1 MVNVIV
7 RSMLGPWGSAVLDFY
22 IQHSLWI
29 NLPLLLYALLV
40 AVGRKNYS
48 LFVNSLLADFR
59 QGQAEKIAGKD
70 RSQVLYFLK
79 RAKLPWD
86 RAMQAAWFPLLSPPG
101 SIWFIMKR
109 LNNLQRQFT
118 NDKLLEIL
126 LK

>member
-40 AVGRKNYS
+40 AVGRNNYS

-59 QGQAEKIAGKD
+59 QAQAEKIAEKD

-79 RAKLPWD
+79 KVKLPWD

-101 SIWFIMKR
+101 SIWFVIKR
-109 LNNLQRQFT
+109 LEVLQKQFT
-118 NDKLLEIL
+118 NEKLLEIL